1 MYGVVAH
8 VVITKLG
15 ISIHGLKEMVKFG
28 LLSLFGLTLWS
39 TQHKPVLR

>member
-1 MYGVVAH
+1 MYGAVAY

-28 LLSLFGLTLWS
+28 LSELIE
-39 TQHKPVLR
+39 HAA

>member
-15 ISIHGLKEMVKFG
+15 ISMHGVSTEIVKIWPF
-28 LLSLFGLTLWS
+28 
-39 TQHKPVLR
+39 